1 MVGNDEMVIPL
12 NKKKLVLAI
21 LFAFA
26 FVLPLGIWMFSLDP
40 EFIQQFRRFNSLP
53 FVHAV
58 GFTFAVGGFLFV
70 PYGIRRLFSNKP
82 GLIFNNK
89 GIVAYINGVGFIPW
103 CEIDSAKI
111 INMRSQQQLAIV
123 LKEPQN
129 FLGKRSLFRRT
140 LLQSNLLLC
149 DTPVVFSI
157 GILSI
162 SPQEL
167 LGYFDKYQ
175 QKYGHA

>member
-1 MVGNDEMVIPL
+1 MIGSDEMIIHL

-26 FVLPLGIWMFSLDP
+26 FSLPLGIWMFFLDP
-40 EFIQQFRRFNSLP
+40 TFIQQFPRFNNPS

-58 GFTFAVGGFLFV
+58 GFILAFGGSIFI
-70 PYGIRRLFSNKP
+70 PYGMKRTFSSKY
-82 GLIFNNK
+82 GLIFNSR
-89 GIVAYINGVGFIPW
+89 GVVAYINSVGFIPW

-111 INMRSQQQLAIV
+111 INMRSQQLLAIV
-123 LKEPQN
+123 LKEPQK
-129 FLGKRSLFRRT
+129 FLGKRSWFRRT
-140 LLQSNLLLC
+140 LLQSNLLFC

-157 GILSI
+157 STLNI

-167 LGYFDKYQ
+167 LGHFDKYQ
-175 QKYGHA
+175 QKYGRA